1 MSLKSVQGISLDWNS
16 KICLFEIRTRN
27 EFKLKVGEGGQN
39 QGTDMVIFNITSVGA
54 SPVDTGA
61 WESHMPKHGY
71 WPTMLFWD

>member
-1 MSLKSVQGISLDWNS
+1 M
-16 KICLFEIRTRN
+16 
-27 EFKLKVGEGGQN
+27 GERGQD
-39 QGTDMVIFNITSVGA
+39 QEADMVIIKIISVGA